1 MGCSA
6 TSLRG
11 WRRSYDGMAREAPK
25 PWVEVELAPWGDE
38 ATMRHNLDYDRPSRL
53 ARGVIVLS
61 TVGISMIAAWVF
73 APILLE
79 KYAAYT
85 GSDTA
90 APPSREPADDSV
102 AASAAVVMPSAIAAP
117 APPAA
122 AGTTAVASPAE
133 DTAPTRAVRPSTG
146 STRPAVP
153 WPIASSPPAPA
164 AADNP
169 TAQPAE
175 PPDRNASRHSAAAA
189 AAGHRKRARG
199 AAHDLR
205 PAGRAHALNRRT
217 RARPWVRPA
226 RQAPIPIRTGRY
238 PPSAAATSSACA
250 RSRVSTVMSS
260 LVPLAGT
267 SRRLRR

>member
-1 MGCSA
+1 
-6 TSLRG
+6 
-11 WRRSYDGMAREAPK
+11 
-25 PWVEVELAPWGDE
+25 
-38 ATMRHNLDYDRPSRL
+38 MRHNLDYDRPSRL

-169 TAQPAE
+169 TVQFAAVDPGIEAE
-175 PPDRNASRHSAAAA
+175 SAENVP
-189 AAGHRKRARG
+189 
-199 AAHDLR
+199 L
-205 PAGRAHALNRRT
+205 P
-217 RARPWVRPA
+217 
-226 RQAPIPIRTGRY
+226 
-238 PPSAAATSSACA
+238 
-250 RSRVSTVMSS
+250 RSRPSRLIATHLAIPLPRPRPDIESE
-260 LVPLAGT
+260 LAGPPT
-267 SRRLRR
+267 TFDLQVERMR